1 VNTKKKVL
9 LEIVGE
15 GRVHDDPETL
25 KRYSRDESFSLPM
38 RPSFVLKPDD
48 AAKVEEIV
56 HWANR
61 TRTPLIPVS
70 SGPPRFRGDTV
81 PGAPESVVVDL
92 SEMKRIIRIDRRNR
106 MALIEPG
113 VTFAQ
118 IQPALSKEGLR
129 LSTPLLPRPNK
140 SVVASLLEREPSIIP
155 KHQWS
160 FLDPLRC
167 VEVVWGDGNRLMTG
181 EAGGAGTLADEWKKG
196 LAQISGLGPAQANF
210 YKFLSAA
217 QGTMGIATWASVK
230 CQVLPSVHRLFFVP
244 SERIDRL
251 IDFTY
256 KLLRF
261 RFGDELL
268 FLNGQ
273 NIASILGNGSSRIR
287 PLSEKLPQWILMVG
301 VAGRDIL
308 PKERVEF
315 QEKDIG
321 EMAQQFGLQLLSSV
335 PGAADAGEMLNALLN
350 PSREPYWKLSCKGGC
365 QDIFF
370 LTTLDRAPGF
380 IKTMASIAEGCGY
393 PSSDIGVYI
402 QPVHQGVC
410 CHCEFTLPF
419 DPDNRQE
426 ATRVRE
432 LFLKA
437 SEELLRQGAFFS
449 RPYGMWANMAFNRDA
464 GTTSVLKKLK
474 RIFDPKGVMN
484 PGKLCF

>member
-1 VNTKKKVL
+1 MI
-9 LEIVGE
+9 EIMGE
-15 GRVHDDPETL
+15 GNVYDDPKTL

-38 RPSFVLKPDD
+38 SPSFVVKAAD
-48 AAKVEEIV
+48 AERVEAIV

-81 PGAPESVVVDL
+81 PGSPESVVVDL
-92 SEMKRIIRIDRRNR
+92 SGMKKIIRIDRRNR

-118 IQPALSKEGLR
+118 IQPALAKEGLR
-129 LSTPLLPRPNK
+129 LSTPLLPRANK

-155 KHQWS
+155 KHQWA

-167 VEVVWGDGNRLMTG
+167 LEVVWGDGNRFMTG
-181 EAGGAGTLADEWKKG
+181 EAGLAGTLADEWKMG
-196 LAQISGLGPAQANF
+196 HAQVAAAGPAQANF

-244 SERIDRL
+244 SEGIDRL
-251 IDFTY
+251 IDFAY
-256 KLLRF
+256 RLLRI

-268 FLNGQ
+268 FLNGL
-273 NIASILGNGSSRIR
+273 NTASILGNGSLKIQS
-287 PLSEKLPQWILMVG
+287 LSEKLPPWILMVG
-301 VAGRDIL
+301 IAGRDIL

-321 EMAQQFGLQLLSSV
+321 EMARQAGLELLSEF
-335 PGAADAGEMLNALLN
+335 PGADAGEMLDGLLN
-350 PSREPYWKLSCKGGC
+350 PSREPYWKLTYKGGC

-370 LTTLDRAPGF
+370 LATLDRVPVF
-380 IKTMASIAEGCGY
+380 MKTMVSVADACGY

-410 CHCEFTLPF
+410 CHCEFNLPF

-426 ATRVRE
+426 ATRIRE

-437 SEELLRQGAFFS
+437 SEELLKQGAFFS
-449 RPYGMWANMAFNRDA
+449 RPYGMWADMAFNRD
-464 GTTSVLKKLK
+464 GRTTSVLKKVK
-474 RIFDPKGVMN
+474 GIFDPRGVMN